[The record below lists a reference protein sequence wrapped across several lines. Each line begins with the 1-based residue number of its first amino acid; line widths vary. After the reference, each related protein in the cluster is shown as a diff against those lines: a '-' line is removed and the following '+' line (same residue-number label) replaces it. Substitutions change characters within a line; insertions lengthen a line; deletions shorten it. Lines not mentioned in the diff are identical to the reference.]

1 MRTTARVTLMLL
13 LALVTAFVA
22 GCGSDDDSP
31 SRSSGAD
38 RAASTKAE
46 DADRAELGAA
56 IDAKLEIQLE
66 DVNGKDF
73 QGIPVPGGVACTKS
87 SPATCQGTLECPA
100 ATDDAGKLELCD
112 WLATTGSKVL
122 LAEVDPAMACTQQYG
137 GPEVAT
143 VTGTVGET
151 KIDAT
156 FSREDGCAIARFDE
170 ASPLWTGEVPDATAP
185 VDGGSAAAGSCL
197 ALPPDA
203 PVSSEP
209 STPPVAGGTGAAD
222 SPADSA
228 ADEACATPATMSPTP
243 APGTPPLEPE
253 IISDPPEAFELEK

>member
-13 LALVTAFVA
+13 LAVVTAFVA
-22 GCGSDDDSP
+22 GCGSDDGS
-31 SRSSGAD
+31 SSKSSGAD

-46 DADRAELGAA
+46 EADRAELGAT

-66 DVNGKDF
+66 QVNGKDF

-100 ATDDAGKLELCD
+100 AEEDAGDAELCA
-112 WLATTGSKVL
+112 WLAGDGVRALTSRDEPGQ
-122 LAEVDPAMACTQQYG
+122 ACTMQYG
-137 GPEVAT
+137 GPETAT
-143 VTGTVGET
+143 VTGTIGET
-151 KIDAT
+151 KIDAE
-156 FSREDGCAIARFDE
+156 FSRQDGCAIARFDA

-185 VDGGSAAAGSCL
+185 VDGGGAAGGSCL
-197 ALPPDA
+197 ALPPDT

-209 STPPVAGGTGAAD
+209 STPPATGGKGAAD
-222 SPADSA
+222 SAADSA
-228 ADEACATPATMSPTP
+228 ADEVCSTPATTAPTP
-243 APGTPPLEPE
+243 APGTPLLEPE